1 MRTIPLNFDEPKLN
15 INRGVPLNGFCLLLH
30 ASFDSTATVQCRAH
44 VYTVQRHYPPHG
56 EEVG

>member
-44 VYTVQRHYPPHG
+44 VTQYSAIIPLMVRK
-56 EEVG
+56 